1 MPYVLSCPT
10 CLIPQVLLCIV
21 PYVFSCLTCL
31 VLYVLSCLTCSCA
44 SRASCRTYSRVSLAL
59 CLTCSRVS
67 SVSRDLVPHCGAPCV
82 LWGCSSLK
90 LYVLFCS
97 SSLTYFKPNMLLCIS
112 CIEAF
117 MPCTSCPFGA
127 LAILIFYSLG

>member
-1 MPYVLSCPT
+1 MLSCPT
-10 CLIPQVLLCIV
+10 CLVPQMLLCIV

-44 SRASCRTYSRVSLAL
+44 SRALCPAYSRASLAS

-67 SVSRDLVPHCGAPCV
+67 RVSRNLVPQFGAPCMF
-82 LWGCSSLK
+82 WDCSSLK

-97 SSLTYFKPNMLLCIS
+97 SSLIYFKPNMLLCTS
-112 CIEAF
+112 CVEAF
-117 MPCTSCPFGA
+117 MPCTYCPFGA
-127 LAILIFYSLG
+127 LAF